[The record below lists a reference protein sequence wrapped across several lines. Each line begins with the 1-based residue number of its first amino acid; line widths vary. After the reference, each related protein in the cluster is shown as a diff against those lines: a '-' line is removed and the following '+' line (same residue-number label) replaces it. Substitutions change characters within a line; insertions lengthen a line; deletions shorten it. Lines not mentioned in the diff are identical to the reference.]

1 MILLKAERPEELFA
15 AIRAA
20 ARGRTALS
28 APVASRVMDRM
39 RGAAGPSLTDRERD
53 ILGQLAQGLGN
64 RETARALFISEA
76 TVKTHLGRI
85 HAKLGVDTRGPT
97 EAPRPPARV
106 RRCLTYARGPTALRR
121 AAEEVRRTGRSGQAP
136 ATARLYAMT
145 TTGSAAVAAPVAP
158 APRWARRAAHA
169 IALCALPSALWRI
182 AMASGVYVGYSD
194 QVLRDAF
201 GIPGWGIAYVV
212 GLAVVSEL
220 AALFPLL
227 LVSDRWQ
234 PLRPRALAAL
244 AWTASALTIVFVLSQ
259 LVVLFTVE
267 SRTYLSDTAETVWA
281 FFFGPLAAVPFL
293 LTAVTWSYSRRR
305 RA

>member
-1 MILLKAERPEELFA
+1 
-15 AIRAA
+15 
-20 ARGRTALS
+20 
-28 APVASRVMDRM
+28 
-39 RGAAGPSLTDRERD
+39 
-53 ILGQLAQGLGN
+53 
-64 RETARALFISEA
+64 
-76 TVKTHLGRI
+76 
-85 HAKLGVDTRGPT
+85 
-97 EAPRPPARV
+97 
-106 RRCLTYARGPTALRR
+106 
-121 AAEEVRRTGRSGQAP
+121 
-136 ATARLYAMT
+136 MT
-145 TTGSAAVAAPVAP
+145 TTDSAAVAAPVSP

-169 IALCALPSALWRI
+169 IALCAVPSGLWRI
-182 AMASGVYVGYSD
+182 AMASGVHVGYSD

-234 PLRPRALAAL
+234 PLRPRTLAAL
-244 AWTASALTIVFVLSQ
+244 AWTASVLTIVFALSQ

-267 SRTYLSDTAETVWA
+267 SRTYLSGTAETVWA
-281 FFFGPLAAVPFL
+281 LCFGPLAAVPFL

>member
-1 MILLKAERPEELFA
+1 MTTSTEACRPS
-15 AIRAA
+15 
-20 ARGRTALS
+20 AL
-28 APVASRVMDRM
+28 P
-39 RGAAGPSLTDRERD
+39 T
-53 ILGQLAQGLGN
+53 
-64 RETARALFISEA
+64 A
-76 TVKTHLGRI
+76 TV
-85 HAKLGVDTRGPT
+85 
-97 EAPRPPARV
+97 PAI
-106 RRCLTYARGPTALRR
+106 
-121 AAEEVRRTGRSGQAP
+121 
-136 ATARLYAMT
+136 
-145 TTGSAAVAAPVAP
+145 AP
-158 APRWARRAAHA
+158 APLWARRAAHA
-169 IALCALPSALWRI
+169 IALCALPSGLWRI

-234 PLRPRALAAL
+234 PLRPRTLAAL
-244 AWTASALTIVFVLSQ
+244 AWAASALTIVFALWQ

-267 SRTYLSDTAETVWA
+267 SRSYLTGTAETVWA
-281 FFFGPLAAVPFL
+281 FFFLPLAAVPFL